1 MAARAWRARGCRF
14 AGQAASGNTELYHA
28 ALAITHAA
36 RAIGSGQSKLQLHLL
51 SPHKLSSLHSC

>member
-28 ALAITHAA
+28 PLAITHAA
-36 RAIGSGQSKLQLHLL
+36 RAIGSGHWSKQVTA
-51 SPHKLSSLHSC
+51 SLVKPAQA